1 MPQARTRS
9 AIGPRQVAPIT
20 GMTRDELRNYQALS
34 AIGINL
40 DPATLR
46 LMLSGT
52 GFDAADGAGNTT
64 VTPATISNM
73 VQFLQT
79 WLPGQ
84 VEILTA
90 ARMIDTLVGI
100 TTAGSWEDES
110 IVQRTMEATG
120 MVAPYGDH
128 TNIPLASYN
137 PSFTTRDIVRG
148 EAGIEVGRLQEQRAA
163 KMEVNAA
170 ADARRAATLVLEIFR
185 NRIGFF
191 GFNDGNSRIYG
202 ILNDPGLLPWVT
214 LPANAAGT
222 STEWKDKT
230 FLEITADL
238 RLMASQLRLQGN
250 GNIDPAKGDAT
261 LAIPLSATEYLTV
274 TNVQGTQSVRQ
285 WINENYKNW
294 RIESVPEFALAN
306 GGVSGAYLYMEKVE
320 NSGTDDNKTFVQ
332 VVPAKFQVLGVE
344 KKSKTYIEDFTNATA
359 GVMVKRPFAVVRAS
373 GL

>member
-1 MPQARTRS
+1 MSKARS

-20 GMTRDELRNYQALS
+20 GMSRDELRNYAALS

-46 LMLSGT
+46 AMLTGT
-52 GFDAADGAGNTT
+52 GFDAADGAANGT

-110 IVQRTMEATG
+110 VVQRTMEATG

-148 EAGIEVGRLQEQRAA
+148 ESGIEVGRLQELRAA
-163 KMEVNAA
+163 RMDVNAA
-170 ADARRAATLVLEIFR
+170 ADARRAATLVLELFR
-185 NRIGFF
+185 NRIGFY

-202 ILNDPGLLPWVT
+202 MLNDPQLLPWVT

-222 STEWKDKT
+222 STKWKDKT

-238 RLMASQLRLQGN
+238 RLMASQLRIQGA
-250 GNIDPAKGDAT
+250 GNIDPAKGEVT
-261 LAIPLSATEYLTV
+261 LAIPLEATEYLTV
-274 TNVQGTQSVRQ
+274 TNVQGTLSVRG
-285 WINENYKNW
+285 WIEENYKNW
-294 RIESVPEFALAN
+294 RIESVPEFTAAN

-344 KKSKTYIEDFTNATA
+344 KKAKTYIEDFTNATA
-359 GVMVKRPFAVVRAS
+359 GVMAKRPFAVVRAS